1 MGNEVGG
8 NDLGHEVS
16 LVTSNESDKGNTT
29 RNVGTQKFINIF
41 QLFQESEQN
50 VGKKHFGKLPA
61 HLSAC
66 DAESV
71 CTARSQNMS

>member
-8 NDLGHEVS
+8 NDLGHEVP

-50 VGKKHFGKLPA
+50 VGKAFWEASCSPVRL
-61 HLSAC
+61 
-66 DAESV
+66 
-71 CTARSQNMS
+71 

>member
-1 MGNEVGG
+1 MGNEVGS

-16 LVTSNESDKGNTT
+16 LVTSNKKDKGNTT
-29 RNVGTQKFINIF
+29 RNVGDLEVHQHIPALSTIRTKC
-41 QLFQESEQN
+41 
-50 VGKKHFGKLPA
+50 GKEHFGKHPA

-71 CTARSQNMS
+71 CTTRSQNMS